1 MTQAYANQ
9 ILALALG
16 MSALGLG
23 GVFIASRLYDRKTR
37 QLEARRGD

>member
-9 ILALALG
+9 ILALVLG
-16 MSALGLG
+16 MSAIGLG
-23 GVFIASRLYDRKTR
+23 GLFIASRLYDRKTR

>member
-1 MTQAYANQ
+1 MPQSYVLQ
-9 ILALALG
+9 ILALAVA

-23 GVFIASRLYDRKTR
+23 GLFIASRLYDRKTR

>member
-9 ILALALG
+9 ILVLALG
-16 MSALGLG
+16 MSVLGLG
-23 GVFIASRLYDRKTR
+23 GLFIASRLYDRKTR